1 MLFLPIGES
10 IVHKSLLRQLL
21 GIALPLMAG
30 NLVQTLYNLTDAW
43 FLGKL
48 GAAELSAPTIA
59 FPIIFFLILFG
70 IGLSMA
76 GTTLIAQARGR
87 EDRERI
93 DFYLGQSTFVLM
105 IIALILSAAGL
116 LLAEPLLKLLQ
127 TPAGVYAFTLDY
139 MNIIF
144 AGLPFMFGFLVLQS
158 GMEGIGRTTVPL
170 IVQVFTVVLNI
181 GLDPL
186 LIFGIGSFPAMGV
199 RGAALATVIARGAG
213 STIAFVILI
222 RGRYGIQLRLKNL
235 RPQAESIRLLLRI
248 GLPSSF
254 GQAASALGFTVLQGI
269 VNSFGPAV
277 IAAFG
282 VGNRL
287 INLFNMPAMGISR
300 ATTTLV
306 GQSLGAREPTRA
318 REAVTLSIILIQS
331 FLLPAMVLTFF
342 YGSSFVRF
350 FIDDPETMRYGAE
363 LFRVV
368 APSVVLFGFFHAVTG
383 ALQGAGDT
391 RPIMYLNIARLWVLR
406 VPVAYLLGFVI
417 GIGPGA
423 IWWAMFISNMITA
436 AAGLLYMSRGTW
448 VRALESQKV

>member
-1 MLFLPIGES
+1 MQ
-10 IVHKSLLRQLL
+10 KSLLRQLL
-21 GIALPLMAG
+21 RIALPLMAG
-30 NLVQTLYNLTDAW
+30 NLVQTLYNLTDTY

-48 GAAELSAPTIA
+48 GSAELSAPTIA

-76 GTTLIAQARGR
+76 GTTLIAQAKGKALGMSV
-87 EDRERI
+87 EKEEQEKV
-93 DFYLGQSTFVLM
+93 DFYLGQSTVILM
-105 IIALILSAAGL
+105 ATALILSAAGL
-116 LLAEPLLKLLQ
+116 LVAEPLLKLLK
-127 TPAGVYAFTLDY
+127 TPAEVYDFTRDY

-144 AGLPFMFGFLVLQS
+144 AGMPFMFGFLVLQS
-158 GMEGIGRTTVPL
+158 GMQGIGRTTVPL
-170 IVQVFTVVLNI
+170 ILQVVTVAINI

-186 LIFGIGSFPAMGV
+186 LIFGAGPFPAMGV
-199 RGAALATVIARGAG
+199 RGAAIATVIARGIG
-213 STIAFVILI
+213 STIAFVILF
-222 RGRYGIQLRLKNL
+222 RGRYGIQLRLENL
-235 RPQAESIRLLLRI
+235 RPHRQSIGLLLRI

-306 GQSLGAREPTRA
+306 GQNLGAGDPKRA
-318 REAVTLSIILIQS
+318 RETVLLGIILIQS
-331 FLLPAMVLTFF
+331 FLMPAMILTFF

-391 RPIMYLNIARLWVLR
+391 RPIMYLNIARLWLLR
-406 VPVAYLLGFVI
+406 VPVAYLLAFVI

-423 IWWAMFISNMITA
+423 IWWGMFVSNMVTA
-436 AAGLLYMSRGTW
+436 IAGLLYLKRGTW
-448 VRALESQKV
+448 IQALDSREV

>member
-1 MLFLPIGES
+1 MQ
-10 IVHKSLLRQLL
+10 KSLLRQLL
-21 GIALPLMAG
+21 RIALPLMAG
-30 NLVQTLYNLTDAW
+30 NLVQTLYNLTDTY

-48 GAAELSAPTIA
+48 GTAELSAPTIA
-59 FPIIFFLILFG
+59 FPIIFFIILFG

-76 GTTLIAQARGR
+76 GTTLIAQAKGKAG
-87 EDRERI
+87 EKGEQEKV
-93 DFYLGQSTFVLM
+93 DFYLGQSTLTLM
-105 IIALILSAAGL
+105 LTALILSAAGL
-116 LLAEPLLKLLQ
+116 LMAAPLLKLLR
-127 TPAGVYAFTLDY
+127 TPAGVYDFTLDY
-139 MNIIF
+139 LNIIF

-158 GMEGIGRTTVPL
+158 GMQGIGRTMVPL
-170 IVQVFTVVLNI
+170 IVQVFTVALNI

-186 LIFGIGSFPAMGV
+186 LIFGWGPFPAMGV
-199 RGAALATVIARGAG
+199 RGAAIATVTARGIG
-213 STIAFVILI
+213 STIAFVVLF
-222 RGRYGIQLRLKNL
+222 RGRYGIQLRLENL
-235 RPQAESIRLLLRI
+235 RPHRQSIGLLLRI

-306 GQSLGAREPTRA
+306 GQNLGAGDPKKA
-318 REAVTLSIILIQS
+318 RKAVALSIILIQS
-331 FLLPAMVLTFF
+331 FLLPAMILTFF

-350 FIDDPETMRYGAE
+350 FIDDPETMRYGAQ

-406 VPVAYLLGFVI
+406 VPVAYLLAFVLE
-417 GIGPGA
+417 IGPGA
-423 IWWAMFISNMITA
+423 IWWGMFVSNMVTA
-436 AAGLLYMSRGTW
+436 AAGLLYLRRGTW
-448 VRALESQKV
+448 VRALDAREV

>member
-1 MLFLPIGES
+1 
-10 IVHKSLLRQLL
+10 
-21 GIALPLMAG
+21 MAG
-30 NLVQTLYNLTDAW
+30 NLVQTLYNLTDTF

-76 GTTLIAQARGR
+76 GTTLIAQAKGQTQ
-87 EDRERI
+87 EISQEKGAQEKL
-93 DFYLGQSTFVLM
+93 DFYLGQSTLTLM
-105 IIALILSAAGL
+105 ITSLILSAAGL
-116 LLAEPLLKLLQ
+116 LMAEPLLKLLQ
-127 TPAGVYAFTLDY
+127 TPEEVSDFTRDY
-139 MNIIF
+139 MHIIF

-158 GMEGIGRTTVPL
+158 GMQGIGRTMVPL
-170 IVQVFTVVLNI
+170 IVQVFTVALNI

-186 LIFGIGSFPAMGV
+186 LIFGIGPFPAMGV
-199 RGAALATVIARGAG
+199 KGAAIATVFARGIG
-213 STIAFVILI
+213 STIAFVVLI
-222 RGRYGIQLRLKNL
+222 QGRYGIQLRLKNL
-235 RPQAESIRLLLRI
+235 RPQPDSIRLLLRI

-269 VNSFGPAV
+269 VNSFGAAV

-300 ATTTLV
+300 ATTTVV
-306 GQSLGAREPTRA
+306 GQNLGAGNPERA
-318 REAVTLSIILIQS
+318 REAVVLSIILIQS

-350 FIDDPETMRYGAE
+350 FIDDPETMRYGAQ

-368 APSVVLFGFFHAVTG
+368 APSVILFGFFHAVTG

-391 RPIMYLNIARLWVLR
+391 RSIMFLNIARLWVLR

-423 IWWAMFISNMITA
+423 IWWAMFVSNMATA
-436 AAGLLYMSRGTW
+436 VAGLLYLRKGSW
-448 VRALESQKV
+448 VRALDPEEV